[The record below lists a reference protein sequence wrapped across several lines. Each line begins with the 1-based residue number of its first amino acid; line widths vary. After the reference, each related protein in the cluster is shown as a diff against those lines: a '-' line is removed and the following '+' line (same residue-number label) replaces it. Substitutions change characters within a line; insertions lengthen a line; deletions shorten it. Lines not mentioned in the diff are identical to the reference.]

1 MCFGTGP
8 TGPSQEEK
16 QASVNQR
23 LEADQ
28 ARRDQAEKRAEQKR
42 DDIEANLKKR
52 EISTTASILSGGRG
66 GRSLFR
72 SSGGGFLGRYGS

>member
-1 MCFGTGP
+1 MCFGGP

-42 DDIEANLKKR
+42 NDIEENLRKR
-52 EISTTASILSGGRG
+52 DTSTVSAIMSGGKG

>member
-1 MCFGTGP
+1 MCFGGG
-8 TGPSQEEK
+8 GPSKEEK
-16 QASVNQR
+16 QASVEQR
-23 LEADQ
+23 LEADE
-28 ARRDQAEKRAEQKR
+28 AKRDQVEKRAEQKR

-52 EISTTASILSGGRG
+52 DTSTTASILSGGKG